1 MKIGLP
7 VVLAV
12 SALLLIGYLPG
23 LVVVLL
29 LAGLGYATY
38 LERKDRRRCMAA

>member
-1 MKIGLP
+1 MKFGLP
-7 VVLAV
+7 IALAV
-12 SALLLIGYLPG
+12 LALLLIGYLPG
-23 LVVVLL
+23 LVMVAV

>member
-1 MKIGLP
+1 MKIGLT
-7 VVLAV
+7 VALAV
-12 SALLLIGYLPG
+12 TALLLIGYLPG
-23 LVVVLL
+23 LVLALV